1 MANLESNDT
10 LLSRLIPFGL
20 VGQTKPRHYR
30 EMLGVLWENRTELP
44 YAWNILKHGVCD
56 GCSLGPYGLRD
67 NVLDGIHLCMTRL
80 KLLKLNTM
88 GPLNPSV
95 MRDVSRLKK
104 FDQERLRLLGRLPC
118 PMIRRST
125 DRGFS
130 RIEWEEAFDLIA
142 KTIHDTAP
150 HQMGFFATSRGL
162 TNEVYYVFQKLAR
175 VLGTNNV
182 DLASRLC
189 HAASVAGLKATLGIG
204 APTCS
209 LSDFIGTDLL
219 VIFGSDLANN
229 QPVTTKYMHF
239 AKKQGT
245 RIVVVNPMREYGLER
260 YWVPSVASSA
270 LFGTKLMDDFFQVRV
285 GGDIAFI
292 NGVMKVLIAS
302 DQLDHEF
309 IDEHTAGLDQL
320 KAALDAQSWEM
331 LEQRSGVTRNEMVR
345 FAQLYGAAHTAV
357 FVYSMGLTQHE
368 FGVDNVKAI
377 VNLALA
383 RGMLG
388 RERCGIMP
396 IRGHSGVQGGGEC
409 GSEPDKF
416 PGGFPVNDENAR
428 RFSNLWRHPVSSN
441 PGLKVPQMIETAHE
455 GELKFLYSIGGNLL
469 ETMPDRKFVAE
480 ALTRVPMRVHQDIVL
495 NSSMLMEAEQAVL
508 ILPGQT
514 RYEQRGGGTST
525 STERRIR
532 FTPEI
537 PGHPIGESRPEWE
550 IPAIIGRKSMPNG
563 ELLFPFQ
570 DTQSIREEMSRVM
583 PIYKGIEKLTQEGDH
598 LQWGGAYL
606 YKDGFTSMP
615 GNRARFSALDPPDR
629 RAADGRFS
637 LATRRGKQFNSMTF
651 GTKDQLMNTDRRD
664 IIFISPEDAARL
676 ELQDGSRVIVRSKTG
691 EMKGVIKIAPVK
703 SGTLQ
708 AYWPEANVLISRRT
722 DPISGEPDY
731 NAEVSL
737 EKISRWKIF
746 GNHPATILNL

>member
-1 MANLESNDT
+1 MADLKSNGT
-10 LLSRLIPFGL
+10 WLSRLIPFGL
-20 VGQTKPRHYR
+20 GQTKPHHYR
-30 EMLGVLWENRTELP
+30 EMLSVLWENKAELP
-44 YAWNILKHGVCD
+44 YAWNILNHGVCD

-67 NVLDGIHLCMTRL
+67 NVLDGVHLCMTRL
-80 KLLKLNTM
+80 KLLRLNTM
-88 GPLNPSV
+88 GALNMPV
-95 MRDVSRLKK
+95 MRDAG
-104 FDQERLRLLGRLPC
+104 RLRKLGQEKLRSLGRLAH
-118 PMIRRST
+118 PMIRHRG
-125 DRGFS
+125 DPGFS
-130 RIEWEEAFDLIA
+130 RLTWDEAFAIVGKA
-142 KTIHDTAP
+142 IRDTPP

-175 VLGTNNV
+175 ALGTNNV
-182 DLASRLC
+182 DLCSRLC
-189 HAASVAGLKATLGIG
+189 HAASVSGLKSTLGVG

-229 QPVTTKYMHF
+229 QPVTTKYMHY

-245 RIVVVNPMREYGLER
+245 RIVVVNPMREFGLER
-260 YWVPSVASSA
+260 YWVPSVLSSA

-292 NGVMKVLIAS
+292 NGVLKALIAAN
-302 DQLDHEF
+302 QLNQDF
-309 IDEHTAGLDQL
+309 IAKHTQGFEILKNALQL
-320 KAALDAQSWEM
+320 QSWEM
-331 LEQRSGVTRNEMVR
+331 LEQRSGLSQQEMER
-345 FAQLYGAAHTAV
+345 FAQLYGSARSSV
-357 FVYSMGLTQHE
+357 LVYSMGLTQHE

-388 RERCGIMP
+388 REKCGIMP

-428 RFSNLWRHPVSSN
+428 RFSNLWHHPVPSN
-441 PGLKVPQMIETAHE
+441 PGLKVPQMIEAAHE

-469 ETMPDRKFVAE
+469 ETMPDRNFVAQ
-480 ALTRVPMRVHQDIVL
+480 ALARVPVRVHQDIVL
-495 NSSMLMEAEQAVL
+495 NSSMLLDPEDIVL
-508 ILPGQT
+508 LLPGQT
-514 RYEQRGGGTST
+514 RYEQRSGGTST

-537 PGHPIGESRPEWE
+537 PGHLIGESLPEWE
-550 IPAIIGRKSMPNG
+550 IPATIGRQAMPNG
-563 ELLFPFQ
+563 DLLFPFNN
-570 DTQSIREEMSRVM
+570 TQSIREEMGRVM
-583 PIYKGIEKLTQEGDH
+583 PIYQGVDKLKSEGDH

-606 YKDGFTSMP
+606 YKDGQFSAMPDGRALFT
-615 GNRARFSALDPPDR
+615 ALDPPDR
-629 RAADGRFS
+629 RAPDGKFY

-651 GTKDQLMNTDRRD
+651 SNTDRLMGVNRRD
-664 IIFISPEDAARL
+664 VIFISSEDAGRL
-676 ELQDGSRVIVRSKTG
+676 GLEDGDHVVVRSDTG
-691 EMKGVIKIAPVK
+691 AMNGVIQIAPVK

-722 DPISGEPDY
+722 DPVSGEPDY
-731 NAEVSL
+731 NAEVWL
-737 EKISRWKIF
+737 EKA
-746 GNHPATILNL
+746 GG